1 MVRQDFPPHRIV
13 SCVMLEQDGKVLL
26 MQRANTGWF
35 DGGWVLPGGH
45 LELGET
51 PIEAA
56 AREAEE
62 ECGIK
67 VKLQDLRLV
76 HMSYRS
82 FNSGKT
88 VAFIFHANTWQG
100 EVQIAE
106 PDKCSGL
113 EWFDPNQLP
122 EPTFEVDAVS
132 IRAGFAQ
139 AIPCSHYQEVA

>member
-1 MVRQDFPPHRIV
+1 
-13 SCVMLEQDGKVLL
+13 MLEKDGKVLL

-45 LELGET
+45 LEAGET
-51 PIEAA
+51 PVQAA

-62 ECGIK
+62 ECGIN
-67 VKLQDLRLV
+67 VKLEDLRLV
-76 HMSYRS
+76 HMSYRA
-82 FNSGKT
+82 FNSGNT

-100 EVQIAE
+100 EVHIAE
-106 PDKCSGL
+106 PDKCGGL
-113 EWFDPNQLP
+113 EWFDPQQLP

-132 IRAGFAQ
+132 IHAGFNQ